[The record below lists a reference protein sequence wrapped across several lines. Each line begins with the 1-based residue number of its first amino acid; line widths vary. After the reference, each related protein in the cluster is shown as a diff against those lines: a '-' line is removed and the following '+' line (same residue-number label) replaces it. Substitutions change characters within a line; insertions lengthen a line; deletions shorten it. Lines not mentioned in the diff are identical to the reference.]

1 VPRLPFIEFVPD
13 ANSNTRGPVKG
24 RIDRAAIPSV
34 RPRDGSRNDP
44 LSYPIGK
51 RRKAVATAIGG
62 SLVAAETAWRKLR
75 GHLWLPS
82 FDSTHNHRRNFGEQW
97 RHWACANDVAPATMD
112 RRMFQPPSSSV
123 PWSPRNK
130 NRQILR
136 YSTTSLGTA
145 DEFGDAA
152 STIRTAAHFRSAIP
166 PLSRGS
172 ADGAPDYESG
182 GREFES
188 LRARQ

>member
-1 VPRLPFIEFVPD
+1 MPRLPFIEFVPD

-34 RPRDGSRNDP
+34 RPRDGSGNDP

-51 RRKAVATAIGG
+51 RREAVATAIGG
-62 SLVAAETAWRKLR
+62 GLVAAETALR
-75 GHLWLPS
+75 EMRRHLWLPS

-112 RRMFQPPSSSV
+112 RRLFQPSSSSV

-136 YSTTSLGTA
+136 YSTTLLGTA
-145 DEFGDAA
+145 DEFGATPQA
-152 STIRTAAHFRSAIP
+152 QFGRS
-166 PLSRGS
+166 PLSVSNTTTEPRV
-172 ADGAPDYESG
+172 
-182 GREFES
+182 GRWSTRLRIWGFES
-188 LRARQ
+188 FRARHG